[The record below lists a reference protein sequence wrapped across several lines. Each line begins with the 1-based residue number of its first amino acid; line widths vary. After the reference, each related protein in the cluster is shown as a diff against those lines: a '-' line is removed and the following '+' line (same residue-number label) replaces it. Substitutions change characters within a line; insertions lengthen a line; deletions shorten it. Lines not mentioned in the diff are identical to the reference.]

1 MLKIEVLLINGSTYT
16 ITCDKS
22 KEEFKDLV
30 KFDNG
35 TTFFEDSENGYVLVK
50 NIIRFKF
57 I

>member
-1 MLKIEVLLINGSTYT
+1 MLKIEVLLVNGSTYT

-22 KEEFKDLV
+22 EEEFKDLI

-35 TTFFEDSENGYVLVK
+35 TTFFEDSENGYVLIK